1 MSPMRSSF
9 RRRLLVIAV
18 LTLLVCGAAIAA
30 ISLVAQSNVEE
41 RTEHARENTMRE
53 VERLR
58 SSIATMPPN
67 QRPRAQS
74 TSGELRSGYVESAS
88 DVGAD
93 KFLIPVIERSSAVGE
108 VVAYPSTDP
117 DGTPMRIA
125 VARIDGGW
133 VYAFQRIV
141 AGRETRDLRSVI
153 LVLALLALILIAS
166 SLRTLSVVERDV
178 FALRENLSDLTKD
191 LKNPVAR
198 ASLRELDEVAQGVA
212 SLAKELAR
220 AQEER
225 ERLTRELG
233 DRERLAALGRVA
245 AGIAHEVRNPLAA
258 MKLRADLA
266 RTSADATPA
275 ISKDLE
281 DIASE
286 ISRLDR
292 LVSDLLVVSGRRAGP
307 RVETQLN
314 ALVEKR
320 VALLAPWADEKK
332 ITITQSG
339 KAKAS
344 VDTDSFAR
352 VIDNLLRNAIEAS
365 KQGEFVD
372 VHISGESGNTR
383 IDVVDHGEGVSE
395 KRASELFEPFFT
407 TKPDGT
413 GLGLALAR
421 AVVAAHGGTLT
432 YTREDAATKFTIALS
447 SASESAK
454 HDEVS

>member
-9 RRRLLVIAV
+9 RRRLLVIAA

-30 ISLVAQSNVEE
+30 ISILAQASAEE
-41 RTEHARENTMRE
+41 RTEHARENVTRE

-58 SSIATMPPN
+58 SSVAAMPRN
-67 QRPRAQS
+67 VRPRAQS
-74 TSGELRSGYVESAS
+74 QSGELRSGYVESAS

-93 KFLIPVIERSSAVGE
+93 KFLIPVIAQSTSNGD
-108 VVAYPSTDP
+108 VVAIAAIDV
-117 DGTPMRIA
+117 DGIPLRIA
-125 VARIDGGW
+125 VAPIGGGW
-133 VYAFQRIV
+133 VYAFQRVV

-153 LVLALLALILIAS
+153 LVLAVLALILIAS

-178 FALRENLSDLTKD
+178 FALRETLAHLTND
-191 LKNPVAR
+191 LKSPVAR
-198 ASLRELDEVAQGVA
+198 ASLRELDEVAQGIA
-212 SLAKELAR
+212 SLAKELDR

-266 RTSADATPA
+266 RTSGDATPA

-292 LVSDLLVVSGRRAGP
+292 LVSDLLVVSGRRSGP
-307 RVETQLN
+307 RTETEVSE
-314 ALVEKR
+314 LVAKR
-320 VALLAPWADEKK
+320 VALLSPWANEKK

-344 VDTDSFAR
+344 IDADAFAR
-352 VIDNLLRNAIEAS
+352 VIDNVLRNAIEAS
-365 KQGEFVD
+365 KQGQSVTVQIVRED
-372 VHISGESGNTR
+372 DDTR
-383 IDVVDHGEGVSE
+383 IDVIDHGQGVSE
-395 KRASELFEPFFT
+395 TRAAELFEPFFT

-432 YTREDAATKFTIALS
+432 YTRASAETKFTIAIS
-447 SASESAK
+447 SKNEAGK
-454 HDEVS
+454 CDEVS